1 MDFRIGELATT
12 ESHCAATEEEDGDE
26 EPQPVG
32 EARSVVGPQTDVPV
46 APVAVDKVQEPTHH
60 LADESE
66 RENQTVPKAAPEA
79 VFSAAVGRSALCK
92 PHKQNQAK
100 PENQKPLNV
109 KLFHNWRNF

>member
-1 MDFRIGELATT
+1 MVGVLSAER
-12 ESHCAATEEEDGDE
+12 HCAAAEEEDGDE
-26 EPQPVG
+26 EAEPVG
-32 EARSVVGPQTDVPV
+32 KARGVVGPQTDVPV

-79 VFSAAVGRSALCK
+79 VFSAAVGRSARCK

-100 PENQKPLNV
+100 PENQKPLNA
-109 KLFHNWRNF
+109 KSFHNWRK